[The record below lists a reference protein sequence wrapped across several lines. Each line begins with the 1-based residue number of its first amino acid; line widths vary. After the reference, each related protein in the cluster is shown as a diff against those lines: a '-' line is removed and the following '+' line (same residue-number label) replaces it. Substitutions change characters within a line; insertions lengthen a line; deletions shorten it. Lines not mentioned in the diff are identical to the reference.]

1 MIIDAGE
8 NKLVIQI
15 IKRTQDEVDQGFYE
29 YQAAAYYTDT
39 LIEVSEGGSLY
50 YVLDEIRTLLNH
62 NKGFKF

>member
-1 MIIDAGE
+1 MNIDAGE